1 MMKRRIIG
9 RKIAGKNDE
18 KKDNREKT
26 MLVRMMKRRIIGRK
40 NAGKNDEKK
49 DNREKNCW

>member
-9 RKIAGKNDE
+9 RKTACKNVE

-26 MLVRMMKRRIIGRK
+26 
-40 NAGKNDEKK
+40 AGKNDEKK

>member
-1 MMKRRIIG
+1 
-9 RKIAGKNDE
+9 
-18 KKDNREKT
+18 